1 MPKFIHWLR
10 GLWLASLQATINERF
25 VKKLLTP
32 MDFSRFR
39 QYSDTFI
46 ETGTHL
52 GESVQAA
59 LDAGFTDVRS
69 VELKESIYLKAKE
82 RFAGNK
88 CVTCYHGKS
97 IDCLPDMVKDVPIP
111 SVFWLDAHPAGPGT
125 AGHEEWL
132 KRDESVFQDTVL
144 SEELKIILSHGKHVI
159 LIDDQNGWETAKKF
173 VRIIEDF
180 YPAGYGFI
188 IEDEIRPSVH
198 YKEKVLI
205 CVPV

>member
-1 MPKFIHWLR
+1 MSKFIHWLR

-82 RFAGNK
+82 RFEGNK
-88 CVTCYHGKS
+88 CVTLFCGKS
-97 IDCLPDMVKDVPIP
+97 ADCLPEMIKGTTTP

>member
-1 MPKFIHWLR
+1 MSKFIHWLR

-39 QYSDTFI
+39 QYSDTLI

-52 GESVQAA
+52 GESVQSA

-82 RFAGNK
+82 RFEGNTF
-88 CVTCYHGKS
+88 VTLFCGKS
-97 IDCLPDMVKDVPIP
+97 ADCLPEMIKGIQVP